1 MPVGRNRH
9 NSYHKD
15 TLQSPVSTS
24 DSISQSW
31 NNTTNLSS
39 NENNIN
45 ANNENNN
52 NNSNNTRGKFCM
64 IERRIFFTYSFVF
77 KKKL

>member
-64 IERRIFFTYSFVF
+64 DRKKNIFYLFFCF
-77 KKKL
+77 